1 MTMNIPDYIQN
12 AVASDR
18 RPERDTARD
27 EGRRPAELM
36 TFFGIE
42 PGQTVAELNSGWGYI
57 TGLLSE
63 IIGDQGK
70 VYSHTTEPSI
80 KRWNGNPIEKRIE
93 KNGIT
98 NIDIVVGTMDA
109 PGLPSGLD
117 AVLMIMNYHDA
128 VWSGADRPA
137 MNKAV
142 FEALKSGGLFGV
154 LDHQSQPG
162 RGTEDCQSVHRIDKQ
177 VVIDEVTAAGF
188 ALEGE
193 SDILA
198 NPEDPR
204 TGQVHAKEIRDRTD
218 RFVLKFRKP

>member
-1 MTMNIPDYIQN
+1 MTMNIPDYIRA

-27 EGRRPAELM
+27 EGRKPAELM
-36 TFFGIE
+36 TFIGIE
-42 PGQTVAELNSGWGYI
+42 PGQTVAELNAGWGYI

-63 IIGDQGK
+63 IVGGQGK
-70 VYSHTTEPSI
+70 VYSHTTEASI

-98 NIDIVVGTMDA
+98 NIEILVGAMDA
-109 PGLPSGLD
+109 PGLPPGLD

-142 FEALKSGGLFGV
+142 FDALKSGGLFCV

-162 RGTEDCQSVHRIDKQ
+162 RGTEDCQSIHRIDKQ

-188 ALEGE
+188 ELEGE
-193 SDILA
+193 SDVLA
-198 NPEDPR
+198 NADDPR
-204 TGQVHAKEIRDRTD
+204 TEQVHAKGIRDRTD

>member
-1 MTMNIPDYIQN
+1 MTTNIPDYIQA
-12 AVASDR
+12 AVASER
-18 RPERDTARD
+18 RPERDTSRD

-57 TGLLSE
+57 TGLLAE
-63 IIGDQGK
+63 IVGDDGK

-93 KNGIT
+93 KFAIR
-98 NIDIVVGTMDA
+98 NIETVIGTMDA

-142 FEALKSGGLFGV
+142 FDALKSGGLFGV

-162 RGTEDCQSVHRIDKQ
+162 RGTEDCKSIHRIDKQ

-188 ALEGE
+188 ELEAE
-193 SDILA
+193 SDIFK
-198 NPEDPR
+198 NPDDPR
-204 TGQVHAKEIRDRTD
+204 TGQVHAKDIRDRTD

>member
-1 MTMNIPDYIQN
+1 MTTNIPEYIQA
-12 AVASDR
+12 AVSSET
-18 RPERDTARD
+18 RPDRDTDRD

-36 TFFGIE
+36 TFFGIA

-63 IIGDQGK
+63 IVGDDGK
-70 VYSHTTEPSI
+70 VYSHTTEASI

-93 KNGIT
+93 KNAIR
-98 NIDIVVGTMDA
+98 NIEIVVGTMDA
-109 PGLPSGLD
+109 PGLPQDLD

-142 FEALKSGGLFGV
+142 LDALKSGGLFGV

-162 RGTEDCQSVHRIDKQ
+162 RGTKDCQSIHRIDKQ

-188 ALEGE
+188 EFAGE
-193 SDILA
+193 SDILV
-198 NPEDPR
+198 NPDDPR

>member
-1 MTMNIPDYIQN
+1 MTTNFPEYIQA
-12 AVASDR
+12 AVSSER

-36 TFFGIE
+36 SFFDIQ

-63 IIGDQGK
+63 IVGNDGK
-70 VYSHTTEPSI
+70 VCSHTTEASI

-93 KNGIT
+93 KNGIR
-98 NIDIVVGTMDA
+98 NIEIVIGTMDA
-109 PGLPSGLD
+109 PRLPSNLD
-117 AVLMIMNYHDA
+117 VVLMIMNYHDA

-137 MNKAV
+137 MNAAV
-142 FEALKSGGLFGV
+142 FDALKSGGLFGV
-154 LDHQSQPG
+154 LDHQSLPG
-162 RGTEDCQSVHRIDKQ
+162 RGTEDCQPIHRIDKQ

-188 ALEGE
+188 ILDAE

-198 NPEDPR
+198 NPDDPR
-204 TGQVHAKEIRDRTD
+204 TGQVHVKEIRDRTD

>member
-1 MTMNIPDYIQN
+1 MNIPEYIKV
-12 AVASDR
+12 AVRSDR
-18 RPERDTARD
+18 RPERDTSRD
-27 EGRRPAELM
+27 EGRKPAELM
-36 TFFGIE
+36 TVFGIE

-63 IIGDQGK
+63 IVGDEGK

-93 KNGIT
+93 KNKIT
-98 NIDIVVGTMDA
+98 NIEIVVGTMDA
-109 PGLPSGLD
+109 PGLPSDLD
-117 AVLMIMNYHDA
+117 GVLMIMNYHDA
-128 VWSGADRPA
+128 VWSGADRSA
-137 MNKAV
+137 MNQAV
-142 FEALKSGGLFGV
+142 FDSLKSGGLFGV

-162 RGTEDCQSVHRIDKQ
+162 RGTEDCQSIHRIDKQ

-188 ALEGE
+188 ELEDD

-204 TGQVHAKEIRDRTD
+204 TAQVHAKEIRDRTD

>member
-1 MTMNIPDYIQN
+1 MTSNIPEYIQA
-12 AVASDR
+12 AVSSER

-27 EGRRPAELM
+27 AGRRPAQLM
-36 TFFGIE
+36 SFFDIE

-63 IIGDQGK
+63 IVGNNGK
-70 VYSHTTEPSI
+70 VYSHTTEASI

-93 KNGIT
+93 KNGIH
-98 NIDIVVGTMDA
+98 NIEIVVGTMDA

-137 MNKAV
+137 MNTAV
-142 FEALKSGGLFGV
+142 YEALKSGGVFCV

-162 RGTEDCQSVHRIDKQ
+162 RGTEDCQSIHRIDKQ
-177 VVIDEVTAAGF
+177 VVIDEITTAGF
-188 ALEGE
+188 ELDGE
-193 SDILA
+193 SDILE
-198 NPEDPR
+198 NPDDPR
-204 TGQVHAKEIRDRTD
+204 TGQVHGKDIRDQTD
-218 RFVLKFRKP
+218 RFVLKFRRP

>member
-1 MTMNIPDYIQN
+1 MTTNIPEYIQV
-12 AVASDR
+12 AVSSER

-36 TFFGIE
+36 TFFGIA

-63 IIGDQGK
+63 IVGADGK
-70 VYSHTTEPSI
+70 VYSHTTEASI

-93 KNGIT
+93 KNGIR
-98 NIDIVVGTMDA
+98 NIEIVVGTMDA
-109 PGLPSGLD
+109 PGLPADLD

-137 MNKAV
+137 MNAAV
-142 FEALKSGGLFGV
+142 FDALKSGGLFGV
-154 LDHQSQPG
+154 LDHQSQSG
-162 RGTEDCQSVHRIDKQ
+162 RGTQDCQSIHRIDKQ
-177 VVIDEVTAAGF
+177 VVIDEVTMAGF
-188 ALEGE
+188 ELDGE

-198 NPEDPR
+198 NPDDPR
-204 TGQVHAKEIRDRTD
+204 TGQVHAKEIRDQTD
-218 RFVLKFRKP
+218 RFVLRFTKP

>member
-1 MTMNIPDYIQN
+1 MTKTIPDYIKA
-12 AVASDR
+12 AVASER

-27 EGRRPAELM
+27 EGRKPAELM
-36 TFFGIE
+36 TFFGIK
-42 PGQTVAELNSGWGYI
+42 PGQSVAELNTGWGYI

-63 IIGDQGK
+63 IVGDEGK
-70 VYSHTTEPSI
+70 VYSHTTEASI

-93 KNGIT
+93 KNGIQ
-98 NIDIVVGTMDA
+98 NIEIVIGTMDA
-109 PGLPSGLD
+109 PNLPSDLD

-137 MNKAV
+137 MNQAV
-142 FEALKSGGLFGV
+142 FDALKTGGLFGI

-162 RGTEDCQSVHRIDKQ
+162 RGTEDCQSIHRIDKQ

-188 ALEGE
+188 ELEGE

>member
-1 MTMNIPDYIQN
+1 MTTHIPDYIRS
-12 AVASDR
+12 AVSSER
-18 RPERDTARD
+18 RPDRDTDRD

-36 TFFGIE
+36 TFFGIA

-63 IIGDQGK
+63 IVGDEGK
-70 VYSHTTEPSI
+70 VYSHTTEASI

-93 KNGIT
+93 KNGIR
-98 NIDIVVGTMDA
+98 NIEIVVGTMDA
-109 PGLPSGLD
+109 PRLPPDLD

-142 FEALKSGGLFGV
+142 LDALKSSGLFGV

-162 RGTEDCQSVHRIDKQ
+162 RGTEDCQSIHRIDKQ

-188 ALEGE
+188 EFEGE
-193 SDILA
+193 ADILV
-198 NPEDPR
+198 NPDDPR